1 MAWAVEC
8 VAWRERARAL
18 ARLRLRAL
26 GAPLTP
32 PNWPAFNLPSLEAL
46 LGGPASENTLVEA
59 KEIRIYD
66 D

>member
-46 LGGPASENTLVEA
+46 LGGPASKNTLVEA
-59 KEIRIYD
+59 EKIELND
-66 D
+66 N